1 MNLPSLLTLATGLV
15 CALQAG
21 AGVGSKTG
29 RDDTTRD
36 ALEVLVDTCLP
47 CHHPDSADKKAV
59 RDWPD
64 ALDLPAT
71 LAAEDF
77 VTPGDAEDSLLF
89 LMVIDGEMPPED
101 WAGVDG
107 SGPELSPEQTEA
119 LRNWID
125 AGAHLPDADELA
137 VARTRG
143 AGVIA
148 RVLAAEGE
156 TPPAAAPVAEGQAET
171 ITPPPPAPPSFG
183 ARLWRLLGHTHAS
196 VVHFPIAF
204 IYGAALAELLLL
216 LGIGAAWALPQARRF
231 CLYIAAISS
240 IPAAGVGWILGE
252 TVRAEITLTQHRW
265 LGVSS
270 ALLCVVCLWVSEKSV
285 RAATANPWARR
296 TTWLIFLT
304 AVLVAITGHW
314 GGVLTFGEAY
324 FEF

>member
-1 MNLPSLLTLATGLV
+1 MRPPLFLILAAGLA
-15 CALQAG
+15 CALQAD
-21 AGVGSKTG
+21 AGVETRRAG
-29 RDDTTRD
+29 DETTSA

-47 CHHPDSADKKAV
+47 CHHPESSDKKAV

-71 LAAEDF
+71 LATEDF

-89 LMVIDGEMPPED
+89 LVVLDGDMPPED

-107 SGPELSPEQTEA
+107 SGGSLSADQTEA

-125 AGAHLPDADELA
+125 EGAHLPTAEELA
-137 VARTRG
+137 AARRRG
-143 AGVIA
+143 EQVLA
-148 RVLAAEGE
+148 RVLAAESAEPQEAQVDE
-156 TPPAAAPVAEGQAET
+156 TPGEDT
-171 ITPPPPAPPSFG
+171 PAPPSFG
-183 ARLWRLLGHTHAS
+183 ARLWRLLGHSHAS

-231 CLYIAAISS
+231 CLYLAAISS
-240 IPAAGVGWILGE
+240 IPAAGVGWIVGE
-252 TVRAEITLTQHRW
+252 SVRAETTLTQHRW
-265 LGVSS
+265 LGVGS
-270 ALLCVVCLWVSEKSV
+270 ALMLVVCLWVSEKSV
-285 RAATANPWARR
+285 RADTGNPWSRR

-304 AVLVAITGHW
+304 AALVAITGHW

>member
-1 MNLPSLLTLATGLV
+1 MRPPLFLILAAGLA
-15 CALQAG
+15 CALQAD
-21 AGVGSKTG
+21 AGVETRRAG
-29 RDDTTRD
+29 DETTSA

-47 CHHPDSADKKAV
+47 CHHPESSDKKAV

-71 LAAEDF
+71 LATEDF
-77 VTPGDAEDSLLF
+77 VTPGDAEDSLVF
-89 LMVIDGEMPPED
+89 LMVLDGDMPPED

-107 SGPELSPEQTEA
+107 LGAKLSAEQADA
-119 LRNWID
+119 LRHWID

-137 VARTRG
+137 VAQTRG
-143 AGVIA
+143 EAVLA

-156 TPPAAAPVAEGQAET
+156 TPPAAPVGEGQGEAT
-171 ITPPPPAPPSFG
+171 TVPPPALPSFG
-183 ARLWRLLGHTHAS
+183 ARLWRLLGHSHAS

-270 ALLCVVCLWVSEKSV
+270 ALMCVVCLWVSEKSV

-324 FEF
+324 FKF

>member
-1 MNLPSLLTLATGLV
+1 MKSPSMLVLAGLA
-15 CALQAG
+15 CTLQAH
-21 AGVGSKTG
+21 AGVGARRG
-29 RDDTTRD
+29 GDETTRA

-47 CHHPDSADKKAV
+47 CHHPESPDKKAV

-119 LRNWID
+119 LRDWID
-125 AGAHLPDADELA
+125 AGAHLPDSAELA

-156 TPPAAAPVAEGQAET
+156 TPPAAPVAEGQAET
-171 ITPPPPAPPSFG
+171 ITPPSPAPPSFG
-183 ARLWRLLGHTHAS
+183 ARLWRLLGHTHPS

-216 LGIGAAWALPQARRF
+216 LGIGAAWALPQVRRF
-231 CLYIAAISS
+231 CLYLAAISS
-240 IPAAGVGWILGE
+240 IPAAGVGWIVGE
-252 TVRAEITLTQHRW
+252 TVRAETTLTQHRW
-265 LGVSS
+265 LGVGS
-270 ALLCVVCLWVSEKSV
+270 ALMCVVCLWVSEKSA
-285 RAATANPWARR
+285 RADNANPWSRR
-296 TTWLIFLT
+296 ATWVIFLT
-304 AVLVAITGHW
+304 AALVAITGHW
-314 GGVLTFGEAY
+314 GGILTYGEAY